1 MTGII
6 RELLLPIA
14 RSVVEA
20 WSLALFTKVGN
31 WLDAN
36 VAGRYVKLVIG
47 MLLGLAAF
55 FFVPV
60 VRGILG
66 L

>member
-6 RELLLPIA
+6 RELLLPIV
-14 RSVVEA
+14 RSFVEDR
-20 WSLALFTKVGN
+20 SLALFTKAGK

-36 VAGRYVKLVIG
+36 LAGRHVKLVIG
-47 MLLGLAAF
+47 MFLGLAAF

-60 VRGILG
+60 VCGILG
-66 L
+66 F

>member
-1 MTGII
+1 MAPII
-6 RELLLPIA
+6 RELLTPIV
-14 RSVVEA
+14 RSFVED
-20 WSLALFTKVGN
+20 WSLALFTKAGK

-36 VAGRYVKLVIG
+36 VGGRNVKLFIG

-60 VRGILG
+60 VCALLG
-66 L
+66 F

>member
-14 RSVVEA
+14 RSFVEA
-20 WSLALFTKVGN
+20 CSLALFKKVGQ
-31 WLDAN
+31 WLDEN

-55 FFVPV
+55 FFVPGV
-60 VRGILG
+60 FGILG